1 MSTQKIAVVIPAFK
15 VADHILGV
23 IEGIPRHIHHVI
35 VIDDHCPQASGKK
48 AEETKR
54 TNVIVL
60 YHERNRGVGAAVVTG
75 YKKALEL
82 GCDIV
87 VKIDGDGQM
96 DPACVDDF
104 IQPLLLGSA
113 DYCKGNRFR
122 SYRALKAMPKIRLFG
137 NSGLS
142 FLIKGASG
150 YWNIMDPT
158 NGYTAVHRR
167 VLDKV
172 NLDKLSKRYF
182 FETDMLIRLNLIN
195 AVVKDIYI
203 NAKYSNENSSLSTK
217 KALLQF
223 PPKLFVSMIR
233 RIFLKY
239 FIYDFNMASVYILI
253 GLPVFVASV
262 IYGILEWVESAVT
275 GVPRPAGTIML
286 VALPIIIS
294 FQMLLQAI
302 QIDINSVPKKDES
315 PYRRFE

>member
-1 MSTQKIAVVIPAFK
+1 
-15 VADHILGV
+15 
-23 IEGIPRHIHHVI
+23 
-35 VIDDHCPQASGKK
+35 
-48 AEETKR
+48 
-54 TNVIVL
+54 
-60 YHERNRGVGAAVVTG
+60 VGAAVVTG

-96 DPACVDDF
+96 DPTCIGDF
-104 IQPLLLGSA
+104 IEPLLRDKA

-122 SYRALKAMPKIRLFG
+122 SYRALKSMPKIRLFG

-158 NGYTAVHRR
+158 NGYTAIHRR
-167 VLDKV
+167 VLEKLI
-172 NLDKLSKRYF
+172 LDRLSKRYF
-182 FETDMLIRLNLIN
+182 FETDMLFHLNLIN
-195 AVVKDIYI
+195 AVVKDVDIS
-203 NAKYSNENSSLSTK
+203 AKYSSENSSLSTG

-223 PPKLFVSMIR
+223 PPRLLLRMIR

-239 FIYDFNMASVYILI
+239 YIYDFNMASVYIVI
-253 GLPVFVASV
+253 GLPVFAASV
-262 IYGILEWVESAVT
+262 IYGILEWIESAVT
-275 GVPRPAGTIML
+275 GVPRSAGTIML

-302 QIDINSVPKKDES
+302 QIDINSVPKKDQS
-315 PYRRFE
+315 S

>member
-1 MSTQKIAVVIPAFK
+1 MSDRKIAVVIPAYK
-15 VADHILGV
+15 VPDQIRGV
-23 IEGIPRHIHHVI
+23 VEAIPQHIHHII
-35 VIDDHCPQASGKK
+35 VVDDHCPQSSGKE
-48 AEETKR
+48 AERSGRENLT
-54 TNVIVL
+54 VL
-60 YHERNRGVGAAVVTG
+60 YHRRNRGVGAAVVTG

-96 DPACVDDF
+96 DPVHIGDLID
-104 IQPLLLGSA
+104 PLTRDTA

-122 SYRALKAMPKIRLFG
+122 GYRALKSMPKIRLLG

-167 VLDKV
+167 VLEKLI
-172 NLDKLSKRYF
+172 LDRLSKRYF
-182 FETDMLIRLNLIN
+182 FETDMLFHLNLIN
-195 AVVKDIYI
+195 AVVKDIDI
-203 NAKYSNENSSLSTK
+203 SAKYANENSSLSTG

-223 PPKLFVSMIR
+223 PPRLLLRMIR

-239 FIYDFNMASVYILI
+239 YVYDFNMASVYILI
-253 GLPVFVASV
+253 GLPVFLASS
-262 IYGILEWVESAVT
+262 IYGILEWIESAVT
-275 GVPRPAGTIML
+275 GVPRSAGTIML

-302 QIDINSVPKKDES
+302 QIDINSVPKKDHPS
-315 PYRRFE
+315 

>member
-1 MSTQKIAVVIPAFK
+1 MNAPKIAVVVPAYK
-15 VADHILGV
+15 VADRILDV
-23 IEGIPRHIHHVI
+23 IESIPGHIHHTI
-35 VIDDHCPQASGKK
+35 VVDDHCPQSSGKE
-48 AEETKR
+48 AERSKR
-54 TNVIVL
+54 ENLIVL
-60 YHERNRGVGAAVVTG
+60 YHERNRGVGGAVVTG

-96 DPACVDDF
+96 DPACIDDF
-104 IQPLLLGSA
+104 IEPLTRDRA

-122 SYRALKAMPKIRLFG
+122 SYRGLKAMPKIRLFG

-158 NGYTAVHRR
+158 NGYTAIHRR
-167 VLDKV
+167 VLDKL

-182 FETDMLIRLNLIN
+182 FETDMLVHLNLAG
-195 AVVKDIYI
+195 AVVRDIDI
-203 NAKYSNENSSLSTK
+203 DARYSGENSSLSTK

-223 PPKLFVSMIR
+223 PPKLFASMVR

-253 GLPVFVASV
+253 GLPLFIASV
-262 IYGILEWVESAVT
+262 VYGILQWIDSAFT

-302 QIDINSVPKKDES
+302 QIDINSVPKKD
-315 PYRRFE
+315 